1 MNGELSDFDE
11 KVRFEELSKILKN
24 AEFPKSEVEAVNT
37 HIHTFYSFN
46 IDGLSPAE
54 VLYKSKMHGLE
65 VAGTVDFDV
74 LDAMEEVFEVGDML
88 KLRTIASLETRA
100 YVEDYKERE
109 INSPGECGILYSM
122 GVGFAR
128 LPNEGTEEY
137 KTLQSMRKGARDRNI
152 ALIGRLQSTLEPLVL
167 DYSKDVES
175 LTPAGNATE
184 RHIVEALEVKSRATF
199 KGEDLANYWSVRLGV
214 SVSDAEKLL
223 EDSNALRNT
232 IRSKLMKR
240 GSVGY
245 VAPDSTT
252 FPPLADVMDMVKKS
266 KAIPCWAWLD
276 GFSDG
281 EKDADE
287 LVDYMVSAGIRS
299 IAIIP
304 ERNWN
309 FSDTELKAK
318 KIAALKDIVEAGKK
332 KDMLF
337 VVGTEMNGFGQ
348 PFVDDFSAAELA
360 PFIGDFL
367 AGAYAV
373 YGHTLLER
381 AVERGLMSSWAEEM
395 FGTDY
400 LKANEFYADLG
411 RASKDPAADI
421 KKLQGLGGFSDL
433 KSIVDVVKL

>member
-1 MNGELSDFDE
+1 MSGKLSDFDK
-11 KVRFEELSKILKN
+11 KVRFEELSKVLKN
-24 AEFPKSEVEAVNT
+24 VEFTKSEVESVNT

-46 IDGLSPAE
+46 IDGLSPTE
-54 VLYKSKMHGLE
+54 VIYKAKMYGLE

-74 LDAMEEVFEVGDML
+74 LDAMDEVFEVGDTL

-122 GVGFAR
+122 GVGFVR
-128 LPNEGTEEY
+128 LPKEGTEAYEI
-137 KTLQSMRKGARDRNI
+137 LQSMRKGARDRNVS
-152 ALIGRLQSTLEPLVL
+152 LIGRLESTLAPLFI

-175 LTPAGNATE
+175 LTPAGNVTE
-184 RHIVEALEVKSRATF
+184 RHIVEALEAKSRATF
-199 KGEDLANYWSVRLGV
+199 TGDELASYWSVRLGV
-214 SVSDAEKLL
+214 SVGDVAKLL
-223 EDSNALRNT
+223 GDSNALRNT

-252 FPPLADVMDMVKKS
+252 FPPLADVMKMIKES

-281 EKDADE
+281 EKNAEE
-287 LVDYMVSAGIRS
+287 LVEYMVSAGIRS

-309 FSDTELKAK
+309 FSDVELKAK
-318 KIAALKDIVEAGKK
+318 KISALKDIVEAGKK

-348 PFVDDFSAAELA
+348 PFVDDFAAAELA
-360 PFIGDFL
+360 PFVDDFL
-367 AGAYAV
+367 TGAYAV

-381 AVERGLMSSWAEEM
+381 AVEKGLMSSWAEEM
-395 FGTDY
+395 FGSNY
-400 LKANEFYADLG
+400 HEANEFYAELG

-421 KKLQGLGGFSDL
+421 KKLQGLGDFSDL
-433 KSIVDVVKL
+433 KSIVKVVKL

>member
-1 MNGELSDFDE
+1 MSGKLSDFDE
-11 KVRFEELSKILKN
+11 KVRFEELSRILKN
-24 AEFPKSEVEAVNT
+24 SEFPKSEVEAVNT

-54 VLYKSKMHGLE
+54 VMYKSKMHGLE

-128 LPNEGTEEY
+128 LPKEGTEEY

-152 ALIGRLQSTLEPLVL
+152 ALIGRLQSTLAPLVL

-199 KGEDLANYWSVRLGV
+199 EGEDLANYWSVRLGV

-223 EDSNALRNT
+223 DDSNSLRNT

-281 EKDADE
+281 EKNAEE

-309 FSDTELKAK
+309 FSDAELKAK

-332 KDMLF
+332 KNMLF

-367 AGAYAV
+367 TGAYAV

-400 LKANEFYADLG
+400 LKANEFYAELG
-411 RASKDPAADI
+411 KASKDPVADI
-421 KKLQGLGGFSDL
+421 RKLQGLGEFSDL